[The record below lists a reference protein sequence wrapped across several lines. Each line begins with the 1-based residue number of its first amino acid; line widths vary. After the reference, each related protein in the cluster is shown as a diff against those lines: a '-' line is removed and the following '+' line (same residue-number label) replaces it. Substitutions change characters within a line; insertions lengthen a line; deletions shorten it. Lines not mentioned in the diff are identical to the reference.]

1 MQAQVI
7 RYDLLV
13 QDALRGMVREL
24 LSKVA
29 REGLP
34 GDHHFFITF
43 KTQAPGVQLSQR
55 MKARYPDEITIILQ
69 HQFWDLVVNERQ
81 FEVGLSFSNIPER
94 LIVPFSALT
103 GFHDPSA
110 PFMVKFEPKDA
121 AEAQQGDEQAPAAAP
136 TPLRAIR
143 PETGA
148 ASEAIPEPDGAQG
161 AALAPAMKR
170 EPAATPSKTAGAN
183 TATGKPTDSNAA
195 EKDASEA
202 KPAEASKI
210 VSIDAFRKKT

>member
-1 MQAQVI
+1 MQEQVI

-69 HQFWDLVVNERQ
+69 HQFWDLLVTERQ

-94 LIVPFSALT
+94 LVVPFSALT

-110 PFMVKFEPKDA
+110 PFMIKFEPKEA
-121 AEAQQGDEQAPAAAP
+121 TEAQRGTDEQAPAAPP

-143 PETGA
+143 PEA
-148 ASEAIPEPDGAQG
+148 ASASEAAQGPDGAQG

-170 EPAATPSKTAGAN
+170 EPAATQGKAAGAS
-183 TATGKPTDSNAA
+183 ADKPADGKAA
-195 EKDASEA
+195 EKDASDA
-202 KPAEASKI
+202 QPGEASKI